1 MSERKGFTPEELD
14 QLKEYIQESRRLKAA
29 EPKGVRKYRNP
40 QDYYDLQEYLALPKE
55 QREALESGQLSIA
68 DLGFESY
75 ADLETRFKDAP
86 ATPTYSVEWEE
97 WNRQCYELTEKYH
110 DSIAK
115 ALSAHLSDGGG
126 GGDTLKVID
135 EIIAAAVEV
144 TTTFSII
151 RQGAVTNTLTKI
163 RPVKGE
169 NMQLNEITGNAT
181 IQQGSLS
188 VFLPNFEKLGGFKTS
203 THKLLDAIVIALTE
217 SGATSPTVTLSLEE
231 YMRKCGLKD
240 RKEARKQAKA
250 DLETLRVASITFKE
264 NRKKGVKGYLN
275 LNITE
280 AVGISRNGI
289 ITFKFTEGFYNMLL
303 GCPVMPYPP
312 QLLSLDSKRNPNSFF
327 LLRKITEHK
336 NMNAGKKNEDTISVK
351 TLLEVASYLPSYDD
365 VMKGNRNLTAR
376 IIEPFERDMD
386 ALNPTL
392 LWNYC
397 HSNNVPLSDNELS
410 AMTYDL
416 FKTLMVRVTWT
427 DYPDQSERLEKK
439 RLAIEARKK
448 QRKKGGSG
456 VHCGG

>member
-1 MSERKGFTPEELD
+1 MSERKGLTPEELD

-40 QDYYDLQEYLALPKE
+40 QDYYDLLEYRALPKE
-55 QREALESGQLSIA
+55 QREALESDQISIA

-75 ADLETRFKDAP
+75 ADFESRFKGVP

-97 WNRQCYELTEKYH
+97 WNQQCYELTEKYH

-115 ALSAHLSDGGG
+115 ALSAHFSDGGD
-126 GGDTLKVID
+126 GGDTLKIID

-144 TTTFSII
+144 TSTFSVI
-151 RQGAVTNTLTKI
+151 RQGTATNALTKI
-163 RPVKGE
+163 RAVMGE
-169 NMQLNEITGNAT
+169 NTQLDEFTGNAT
-181 IQQGSLS
+181 IQQGGLS
-188 VFLPNFEKLGGFKTS
+188 VFLPHFEALGGLKTS
-203 THKLLDAIVIALTE
+203 TYKLLDAITVALTE
-217 SGATSPTVTLSLEE
+217 SGAPSPTVTLSLEE
-231 YMRKCGLKD
+231 YMAKCELKD

-250 DLETLRVASITFKE
+250 DLETLRVASISFKE
-264 NRKKGVKGYLN
+264 KRKKGDKGYLN

-280 AVGISRNGI
+280 AVGISRSGI
-289 ITFKFTEGFYNMLL
+289 ITFKFTEGFYNLLL
-303 GCPVMPYPP
+303 GYPVMPYPP
-312 QLLSLDSKRNPNSFF
+312 QLWSLDSKRNPNSYY
-327 LLRKITEHK
+327 LLRKIAEHK
-336 NMNAGKKNEDTISVK
+336 NMNAGKKNEDTISIK
-351 TLLEVASYLPSYDD
+351 TLLEVAPYLPSYDD

-397 HSNNVPLSDNELS
+397 HSNNVPLSNEELEG
-410 AMTYDL
+410 MTYDL
-416 FKTLMVRVTWT
+416 FKTLMVRIVWT

-439 RLAIEARKK
+439 RLALEAKK
-448 QRKKGGSG
+448 KARKKGGNG